1 MINHS
6 AVAHRLV
13 WALTAAGTTLFGM
26 SLGWTQ
32 DHGAIAGKV
41 VPLRAPDEKTIPNGP
56 LGAAIRY
63 GKKVLTETRT
73 YAKGYVAN
81 GLNCSSCHLEAGRKA
96 YASPWVGVW
105 GAFPEYRSRNGKV
118 NALQDRV
125 NDCFE
130 RSMNGT
136 PLPYDSDEMRGIL
149 AYIWWLS
156 KDVPTGATV
165 RGRGFAR
172 VQIGRPPDPTRGEK
186 VYATKCAVCHGT
198 DGEGREGPNGEYLFP
213 ALWGPQSFNIGA
225 GMARLGNAAGFVKT
239 NMPQGQENTLSN
251 SDAIDVAAYFT
262 RQPRP
267 DFAAKSRDWPKGDK
281 PADAPY

>member
-105 GAFPEYRSRNGKV
+105 GRFPSIE
-118 NALQDRV
+118 AA
-125 NDCFE
+125 
-130 RSMNGT
+130 M
-136 PLPYDSDEMRGIL
+136 
-149 AYIWWLS
+149 
-156 KDVPTGATV
+156 
-165 RGRGFAR
+165 GR
-172 VQIGRPPDPTRGEK
+172 
-186 VYATKCAVCHGT
+186 
-198 DGEGREGPNGEYLFP
+198 
-213 ALWGPQSFNIGA
+213 
-225 GMARLGNAAGFVKT
+225 
-239 NMPQGQENTLSN
+239 
-251 SDAIDVAAYFT
+251 
-262 RQPRP
+262 
-267 DFAAKSRDWPKGDK
+267 
-281 PADAPY
+281 